1 MKRLFSVLA
10 ITLMVFFVTV
20 TYAADEKTETLE
32 TSKTK
37 HAMHSGKQNDTHMP
51 MECPM
56 MKSVSDI
63 KLIMRQM
70 LDLQRRSLKASASE
84 KTKINEEITGLIKQI
99 DAMPEKMDCPMM
111 KQKQND
117 SSNKITEPKEQTSK
131 DAKPSEHKH

>member
-37 HAMHSGKQNDTHMP
+37 HSMHSGKQNDTHMP

-111 KQKQND
+111 KQKRND
-117 SSNKITEPKEQTSK
+117 TSNKKTESEEQTSK